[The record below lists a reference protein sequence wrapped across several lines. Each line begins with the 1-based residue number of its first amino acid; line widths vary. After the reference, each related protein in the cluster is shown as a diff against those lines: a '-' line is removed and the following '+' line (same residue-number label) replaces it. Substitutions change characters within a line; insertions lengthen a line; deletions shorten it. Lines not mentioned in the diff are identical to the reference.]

1 VVGGTQTGAGG
12 LEAGPLADTHMEKR
26 VLVAVVLS
34 FLVLYLYQAF
44 LAPPPPKTRPKP
56 AAAAQQAQGTTP
68 TAAAGGQAQAATT
81 NAAVGAAPAAP
92 APATL
97 VGETSEREFAV
108 ETPLVRAV
116 FTNAGGRVKHWELKK
131 YHDEQGR
138 HVDLVP
144 TGISPI
150 LPFSLETGDGAIDG
164 RVNAAFF
171 KVVEDGSAG
180 SDTTPRKV
188 VFEYRDSAGITA
200 RKSFELSPT
209 TYTVA
214 FKAEMT
220 VGSAPANLAVVM
232 GPGLGDVQTS
242 TGTSYSQKA
251 NGLVHQAGKVTRF
264 SAQNIVAQASHQGTW
279 DYAGMDDH
287 YFASVALLDGKTD
300 AGIRFR
306 HYWVAKTPQKA
317 DHDFVSYVLNPAG
330 TAVNLNFF
338 LGPKEFGTLQGVNRD
353 LVRSINFGMFAW
365 LAVPLLQALNGV
377 NKYLH
382 NYGWSIIALTVLIN
396 LAIFPLR
403 HKSFVS
409 MRKMQALQPQV
420 KAIQDRYGK
429 LKATDPDRQKMNTEM
444 MQLYKDKGVNPASGC
459 VPILLTMPLL
469 FAFYS
474 LLSAAIELRGA
485 PFALWIT
492 NLAVHDPLYVTPV
505 LMGITMLIQQKMTPT
520 QSDPV
525 QQKMMMFMPVIFT
538 AMFLRAP
545 SGLAIYWFVSNLL
558 AIGQQYATN
567 RMLAPVSA
575 RDLRPSTK

>member
-1 VVGGTQTGAGG
+1 
-12 LEAGPLADTHMEKR
+12 MEKR
-26 VLVAVVLS
+26 VLYAVVLS

-44 LAPPPPKTRPKP
+44 LAPPPPKARPKP
-56 AAAAQQAQGTTP
+56 AVAAQGQVQGAAGAQ
-68 TAAAGGQAQAATT
+68 AGGQAPAAS
-81 NAAVGAAPAAP
+81 VSGAAPAAVSAVP

-97 VGETSEREFAV
+97 VGETSEREFVV
-108 ETPLVRAV
+108 ETALVRAV

-131 YHDEQGR
+131 YRDERGR
-138 HVDLVP
+138 VVDLVP
-144 TGISPI
+144 SGISPV
-150 LPFSLETGDGAIDG
+150 LPFSLETGDGVIDG
-164 RVNAAFF
+164 RVNAALF

-180 SDTTPRKV
+180 SDTTPPRV
-188 VFEYRDSAGITA
+188 SFEYRDSAGITA

-214 FKAEMT
+214 FKADLS
-220 VGSAPANLAVVM
+220 VGSAPANIAVVM

-251 NGLVHQAGKVTRF
+251 NGLVHQGGKVTRF
-264 SAQNIVAQASHQGTW
+264 NAQSIVAQQTHQGTW

-287 YFASVALLDGKTD
+287 YFSSVALLGGKTE
-300 AGIRFR
+300 AGIKFR
-306 HYWVAKTPQKA
+306 HYWVPKTPQKGE
-317 DHDFVSYVLNPAG
+317 HDFVAYSLNQAG
-330 TAVNLNFF
+330 SGLDVTFF
-338 LGPKEFGTLQGVNRD
+338 IGPKEFGTLKAVNGD

-377 NKYLH
+377 NKYLG

-409 MRKMQALQPQV
+409 MRKMQALQPQI

-429 LKATDPDRQKMNTEM
+429 LKATDPDKQKMNTEL
-444 MQLYKDKGVNPASGC
+444 MQLYKDRGVNPASGC

-485 PFALWIT
+485 PFIFWIKDLAL
-492 NLAVHDPLYVTPV
+492 HDPWYVTPI
-505 LMGITMLIQQKMTPT
+505 LMGITMVVQQRMTPS

-525 QQKMMMFMPVIFT
+525 QQKMMMLMPVVFT
-538 AMFLRAP
+538 GMFLWAP
-545 SGLAIYWFVSNLL
+545 SGLVVYWFVSNLL

-567 RMLAPVSA
+567 RMLAPVTA

>member
-1 VVGGTQTGAGG
+1 
-12 LEAGPLADTHMEKR
+12 MEKR

-34 FLVLYLYQAF
+34 FLVLYFYQAF
-44 LAPPPPKTRPKP
+44 LAPPPPKPKPKP
-56 AAAAQQAQGTTP
+56 AAVASDTQAQAANNAQAPGG
-68 TAAAGGQAQAATT
+68 TAAAGQ
-81 NAAVGAAPAAP
+81 AAPAASMTATP

-97 VGETSEREFAV
+97 VGEAAEREIVV
-108 ETPLVRAV
+108 ETPLVRVV
-116 FTNAGGRVKHWELKK
+116 FTNAGGRVKHWELKN

-138 HVDLVP
+138 LVDLVP
-144 TGISPI
+144 RGISPV
-150 LPFSLETGDGAIDG
+150 LPFTLETGNGAVDG
-164 RVNAAFF
+164 RLNAAFF

-180 SDTTPRKV
+180 SDTTARRV
-188 VFEYRDSAGITA
+188 AFEYRDSAGIVA
-200 RKSFELSPT
+200 RKSFELSPA

-214 FKAEMT
+214 FKADLS
-220 VGSAPANLAVVM
+220 VGGAPANLAVVM

-251 NGLVHQAGKVTRF
+251 NGIVHQGGKVTRF
-264 SAQNIVAQASHQGTW
+264 DGNSIVAQPLHQGTW

-287 YFASVALLDGKTD
+287 YFASVALLGGKTE
-300 AGIRFR
+300 AGIKFR
-306 HYWVAKTPQKA
+306 HYWVAKTPLKGE
-317 DHDFVSYVLNPAG
+317 HDFVSYTLNQAG
-330 TAVNLNFF
+330 NDLDVSFF
-338 LGPKEFGTLQGVNRD
+338 LGPKEFSTLQGVNRD

-409 MRKMQALQPQV
+409 MRKMQALQPQI

-429 LKATDPDRQKMNTEM
+429 LKATDPEKQKMNSEL
-444 MQLYKDKGVNPASGC
+444 MQLYKDRGVNPASGC

-485 PFALWIT
+485 PFTLWIK
-492 NLAVHDPLYVTPV
+492 NLAVHDPLYVTPI
-505 LMGITMLIQQKMTPT
+505 LMGITMVVQQKMTPT

-525 QQKMMMFMPVIFT
+525 QQKMMMLMPIIFT
-538 AMFLRAP
+538 GMFLWAP
-545 SGLAIYWFVSNLL
+545 SGLVIYWFVSNLL

-567 RMLAPVSA
+567 RILAPVTA
-575 RDLRPSTK
+575 RDLRPSSK

>member
-1 VVGGTQTGAGG
+1 
-12 LEAGPLADTHMEKR
+12 MEKR

-34 FLVLYLYQAF
+34 FLVLYIYQAF
-44 LAPPPPKTRPKP
+44 LAPPPPKPRPKP
-56 AAAAQQAQGTTP
+56 AVAAQAQG
-68 TAAAGGQAQAATT
+68 AAGAQADGQAPASVSAAGT
-81 NAAVGAAPAAP
+81 AAPAGTVLP
-92 APATL
+92 SPATV
-97 VGETSEREFAV
+97 VGETSERELVV

-116 FTNAGGRVKHWELKK
+116 FTNAGGRVKRWELKN

-138 HVDLVP
+138 LVDLVP
-144 TGISPI
+144 RGISPV
-150 LPFSLETGDGAIDG
+150 LPFTLETGDGVIDG
-164 RVNAAFF
+164 RVNAALF

-188 VFEYRDSAGITA
+188 SFEYRDSAGITV
-200 RKSFELSPT
+200 RKSFEFSPS

-214 FKAEMT
+214 FKADLSL
-220 VGSAPANLAVVM
+220 GSAPATLAVVM

-251 NGLVHQAGKVTRF
+251 NGIVHQGGKVTRF
-264 SAQNIVAQASHQGTW
+264 DGGSIVAQPSHQGTW

-287 YFASVALLDGKTD
+287 YFASVAMLGGKTE
-300 AGIRFR
+300 AGIRYR
-306 HYWVAKTPQKA
+306 HYWVAKTPQKGE
-317 DHDFVSYVLNPAG
+317 HDFVSYTLNQAG
-330 TAVNLNFF
+330 NGLDVTFF
-338 LGPKEFGTLQGVNRD
+338 IGPKEFSTLQGVNRD

-377 NKYLH
+377 NKYLG
-382 NYGWSIIALTVLIN
+382 NFGWSIIALTVLIN

-409 MRKMQALQPQV
+409 MRKMQALQPQI
-420 KAIQDRYGK
+420 KAIQERYGK
-429 LKATDPDRQKMNTEM
+429 LKATDPDKQKMNTEL
-444 MQLYKDKGVNPASGC
+444 MQLYKDRGVNPASGC

-485 PFALWIT
+485 PFIWWIKD
-492 NLAVHDPLYVTPV
+492 LAVHDPLYVTPI
-505 LMGITMLIQQKMTPT
+505 LMGITMVVQQKMTPS

-525 QQKMMMFMPVIFT
+525 QQKMMMLMPIVFT
-538 AMFLRAP
+538 GMFLWAP
-545 SGLAIYWFVSNLL
+545 SGLVVYWFVSNLL

-567 RMLAPVSA
+567 RMLAPVTA